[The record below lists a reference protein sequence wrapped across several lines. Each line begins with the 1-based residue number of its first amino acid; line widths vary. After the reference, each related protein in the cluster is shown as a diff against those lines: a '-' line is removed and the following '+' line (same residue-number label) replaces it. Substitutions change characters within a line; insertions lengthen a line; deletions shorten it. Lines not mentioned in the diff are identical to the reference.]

1 MAPPIYFEI
10 VRLTEIVLFY
20 RKIFVLLLIF
30 IVLIFETLLCRNTT
44 TRSRL

>member
-10 VRLTEIVLFY
+10 VGCTEIVMFY

-30 IVLIFETLLCRNTT
+30 IVLIFETLLSRNTT